1 MTAPTLSTQTHIAL
15 VVGLVIVLGILGLAV
30 GVWLA
35 GRRDRGRS

>member
-1 MTAPTLSTQTHIAL
+1 MTTHTQTQLAAL
-15 VVGLVIVLGILGLAV
+15 VMLVAVLGILGLAV

>member
-1 MTAPTLSTQTHIAL
+1 MTAPTLSTQTHIAV
-15 VVGLVIVLGILGLAV
+15 VVGLVTVLATVGLAV